1 MPVTAGTLPYAG
13 DGALTMVDA
22 VTQQWGGA
30 PDQWQRGQA
39 PWQPAFG
46 GQQAPWPTQP
56 AVQQGF
62 PQQGYYPP
70 QGYSQPQGYY
80 QQQGTPPGYFPPPQP
95 PRRRRTFFGTL
106 VRAAFTIFLIMV
118 AFSVV
123 RGVLNSVLG
132 GGSGG
137 GTVQTRPPATTGT
150 SSRPTAGTTTS
161 SGSGTSGASGNSGTT
176 TGGNGTTQYQ
186 NEGYQAPPADF
197 NPPDLPQPTT
207 YSQAQTWLTDNAI
220 YAQNVPSPTNCTM
233 TPIQAGLSKAQ
244 LEKRLNDLMA
254 CLMQV
259 WEPPVQAA
267 GFEMPRPPV
276 TVYSSSVTTACGV
289 MKEINASYCAGDQ
302 HVYYALSLLDALPS
316 QVADTRYAPEDVIA
330 HEFGHAV
337 QARTGMLIADKAL
350 EQKASKA
357 DATVMSRRTEQQAD
371 CFSGLYVASVAQ
383 SQGLAQAD
391 LQNLVD
397 MTYYLGDDV
406 LSGDSSISGDH
417 GLGKNRQA
425 WFAKGVQT
433 NQVAVCNTWTVP
445 ASQVR

>member
-1 MPVTAGTLPYAG
+1 MS
-13 DGALTMVDA
+13 
-22 VTQQWGGA
+22 
-30 PDQWQRGQA
+30 A
-39 PWQPAFG
+39 PWSPCKSQLSRPG
-46 GQQAPWPTQP
+46 LCPSG
-56 AVQQGF
+56 AV
-62 PQQGYYPP
+62 
-70 QGYSQPQGYY
+70 
-80 QQQGTPPGYFPPPQP
+80 
-95 PRRRRTFFGTL
+95 RRNRP
-106 VRAAFTIFLIMV
+106 
-118 AFSVV
+118 VV
-123 RGVLNSVLG
+123 
-132 GGSGG
+132 
-137 GTVQTRPPATTGT
+137 GT
-150 SSRPTAGTTTS
+150 SNERRCSIAAAALPRSRTGSSQPTAGTTTT
-161 SGSGTSGASGNSGTT
+161 SGTGTSGNSGTT
-176 TGGNGTTQYQ
+176 QGGNGTTQYQ

-197 NPPDLPQPTT
+197 NPSDLPQPTT
-207 YSQAQTWLTDNAI
+207 YSQASTWLTANAI
-220 YAQNVPSPTNCTM
+220 YKQNVPSPTNCTM

-254 CLMQV
+254 CLMQL